1 MTLSRVIEI
10 CEAVAGGIFSR
21 WSPSAPDAVQRV
33 YESEIITEPTAP
45 NVITGRQVYVF
56 PTSYVTAELATRGTN
71 RLEHVV
77 TVVLAELYT
86 TAGPVTNAWLD
97 ERLLW
102 AEQTVWHPLDD
113 PRQPAI
119 LAGVWPQR
127 AEVIPYDIEELVQRK
142 LWLSWVTATL
152 REDR

>member
-1 MTLSRVIEI
+1 MTQARVIDI
-10 CEAVAGGIFSR
+10 CEAVANGIYSR
-21 WSPSAPDAVQRV
+21 WGPVAPDGVQRV

-56 PTSYVTAELATRGTN
+56 PTSYVTAELATRGAN

-86 TAGPVTNAWLD
+86 SAGAVPVAWLD
-97 ERLLW
+97 ARLLW
-102 AEQTVWHPLDD
+102 AEQMVWHPLDD

-119 LAGVWPQR
+119 LTGVWPQR